1 MAETLTSF
9 TRVAVLTIATL
20 MPLINPAGTA
30 PIFLSLTNGETDHT
44 RAVLSR
50 RIARNTLITLD
61 AALVGGSWV
70 LVLFGLSLAEIRIAG
85 GVLVIATAWHLMR
98 TDQRPDAAIVALSRV
113 ETAEPLAHSSFYP
126 LTFPVTIGPGSL
138 SITVTLG
145 TGAGTAPVASL
156 LGAIAGIAVVSLAV
170 YLCYRFS
177 ARAARMLGAAGT
189 LVLLRMS
196 AFILLAVGVKILG
209 DGLVERFT
217 TGSA

>member
-50 RIARNTLITLD
+50 RIARNTLITLV
-61 AALVGGSWV
+61 AAMVGGSWV

-126 LTFPVTIGPGSL
+126 LTFTHL
-138 SITVTLG
+138 
-145 TGAGTAPVASL
+145 
-156 LGAIAGIAVVSLAV
+156 
-170 YLCYRFS
+170 
-177 ARAARMLGAAGT
+177 RAHET
-189 LVLLRMS
+189 PEHLVCRL
-196 AFILLAVGVKILG
+196 
-209 DGLVERFT
+209 
-217 TGSA
+217 